1 MFAFFLKNYSKTIFF
16 GLLIGLF
23 GVSFMADAPAAPA
36 ATPPAA
42 TPAPAVS
49 VSMPADFATTL
60 KKIELRKVLPQGG
73 STAGT
78 ANEVANA
85 TSAANLQNDI
95 TSLVG
100 DLNKAIAAKDT
111 AKLSDLTV
119 MGLTKFNE
127 LSRITS
133 MLADEDMNRIN
144 EINSKY
150 TAETLKKNASLREL
164 LDQQGVPHAGKR
176 IVDGDYVVERRFDST
191 DMSVPA
197 FAGLMSFCSGFFVI
211 LVGVTVY
218 LVQNKF
224 YDAKAR
230 TALNNILDKV
240 SVVKRELQRSI
251 ADLVKSQEKT
261 QLSGGDLDSNLL
273 NQMEKS
279 EDLLAKMDKLSEII
293 GNSIDASSAE
303 AQKLLVNQI
312 LVTLEEVEKE
322 HALDPSPGKIALPSS
337 WNSLKNSLIANK
349 PAKFFS
355 IGQDKQALNLNVT
368 PERYESEVMPD
379 PSYSQI
385 KRRAGTRVSDYD
397 SGRQVDADEQFKR
410 WLSSQGIENVDPQ
423 DNVASRW
430 SVAAGAVM
438 QPSGNQG
445 TARIQRRPQRTAN
458 TRDKQARI

>member
-1 MFAFFLKNYSKTIFF
+1 MFDFFLKKYPKQIFL
-16 GLLIGLF
+16 GVLVGLF
-23 GVSFMADAPAAPA
+23 DASFMADAPAATPA
-36 ATPPAA
+36 PA
-42 TPAPAVS
+42 PAPAVS

-60 KKIELRKVLPQGG
+60 QKIELRKALPQGG
-73 STAGT
+73 SVAGT

-85 TSAANLQNDI
+85 TSAANLKNDI

-127 LSRITS
+127 LARITS
-133 MLADEDMNRIN
+133 MLADEDMIRIN

-150 TAETLKKNASLREL
+150 TEETLKKNASLKQL

-240 SVVKRELQRSI
+240 SVVKRDLGRSLEDFI
-251 ADLVKSQEKT
+251 EKQEEAK
-261 QLSGGDLDSNLL
+261 LSGSKFDANLL

-279 EDLLAKMDKLSEII
+279 DDLLGKMEKLSEII
-293 GNSIDASSAE
+293 SNSIDASSAE
-303 AQKLLVNQI
+303 SQKLLVNQI
-312 LVTLEEVEKE
+312 LVTLDEVEKE
-322 HALDPSPGKIALPSS
+322 HAQDSSSNKIALPSS

-355 IGQDKQALNLNVT
+355 NGQDKQALNLNVT

-385 KRRAGTRVSDYD
+385 KRRAGARVNNYD
-397 SGRQVDADEQFKR
+397 SGRQVDTDEQFRR
-410 WLSSQGIENVDPQ
+410 WLSSQGPEDVDP
-423 DNVASRW
+423 VASRW